1 MDLMAFTWSA
11 MAGGVI
17 GNAAYDGIKAILGNS
32 FQRLADYAAN
42 QQIAKFEETL
52 EILLESNDTL
62 RAQLTALASGEQT
75 SITTGNIDV
84 SKGGRVIVGNGNTM
98 G

>member
-17 GNAAYDGIKAILGNS
+17 GNAAYDSLKALFGNS
-32 FQRLADYAAN
+32 FGRLVGYAAN
-42 QQIAKFEETL
+42 NQVAKFEEAL

-62 RAQLTALASGEQT
+62 RTQLTALASGEQT
-75 SITTGNIDV
+75 NITTSDIDA
-84 SKGGRVIVGNGNTM
+84 SRGGRVIVGNGNKM